1 MSAFVSECTS
11 AFTMPAEMERT
22 TRQRAAIR
30 AVIAAAG
37 RPLLAQEVLELAQH
51 RVPGLAIA
59 TVYRNL
65 KWMADEAEL
74 RPVLLPGENPRYE
87 LSGESW
93 HPHFQCRQCRR
104 VFDLP
109 ALENELTRLLPR
121 GFTVEDQELT
131 LYGHCVD
138 CRVVER
144 ERPR

>member
-1 MSAFVSECTS
+1 MSAFTS
-11 AFTMPAEMERT
+11 APTSASTMLAEMERT

-37 RPLLAQEVLELAQH
+37 RPLLAQEVLELAQ
-51 RVPGLAIA
+51 RQVPGLAIA

-93 HPHFQCRQCRR
+93 HPHFRCRQCRR

-109 ALENELTRLLPR
+109 AALYEFSRSLPA
-121 GFTVEDQELT
+121 GFTVEDHELT
-131 LYGHCVD
+131 LYGSCPE
-138 CRVVER
+138 CR
-144 ERPR
+144 PSIQG